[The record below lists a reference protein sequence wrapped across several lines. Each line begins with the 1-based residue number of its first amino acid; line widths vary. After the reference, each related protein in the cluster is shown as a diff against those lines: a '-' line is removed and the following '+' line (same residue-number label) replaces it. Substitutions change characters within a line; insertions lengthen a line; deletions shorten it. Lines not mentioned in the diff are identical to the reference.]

1 MNCRKARRYLFDYSK
16 QELPSEE
23 MEELKAHLDTCP
35 GCAREAEEITRISL
49 LLKKDLE
56 TFVPSSDF
64 NEKLMAR
71 IRDLS
76 SEKEASEERGW
87 WQKLLHEVFPSV
99 KLRWAAVGAVSVV
112 VLASAVMLT
121 QERPEVAPEFLSESG
136 GQEGS
141 KTTASSEDMAD
152 SAYQDLLRRLA
163 QGSTPREGKTFVMDN
178 LRFPPERG
186 VDGAIPLEDMYKRFV
201 IDRRATVVGQRG
213 IGKNYV
219 LPVVSTQTV
228 SQKTDY

>member
-1 MNCRKARRYLFDYSK
+1 MNCRKVRRYLFGYSK

-23 MEELKAHLDTCP
+23 MEEIKAHLDTCP
-35 GCAREAEEITRISL
+35 GCAREAEEITLISL
-49 LLKKDLE
+49 LLKEDLE

-64 NEKLMAR
+64 NERLMAR
-71 IRDLS
+71 IQNLAP
-76 SEKEASEERGW
+76 EKVISEERSW

-112 VLASAVMLT
+112 VLAFAVMLT
-121 QERPEVAPEFLSESG
+121 QKRPEVAPQYLSENG
-136 GQEGS
+136 RQPRGDLII
-141 KTTASSEDMAD
+141 SSEDPAD

-163 QGSTPREGKTFVMDN
+163 QGSVPREGKTFVMDN

-201 IDRRATVVGQRG
+201 IDRRATVAGQRG
-213 IGKNYV
+213 MGKNYV

>member
-1 MNCRKARRYLFDYSK
+1 MNCRKVRRYLFGYSK
-16 QELPSEE
+16 QELAAKE
-23 MEELKAHLDTCP
+23 MEEIKAHLDS
-35 GCAREAEEITRISL
+35 CAVCAKEAKEVSQMNLCLER
-49 LLKKDLE
+49 DLE
-56 TFVPSSDF
+56 TLTPSPDF

-112 VLASAVMLT
+112 VLAFAVMLT
-121 QERPEVAPEFLSESG
+121 QKRPEVAPEFLSESG
-136 GQEGS
+136 GQGGAE
-141 KTTASSEDMAD
+141 TTASSEDMAD

-163 QGSTPREGKTFVMDN
+163 QGSIPREGKTFVLDN
-178 LRFPPERG
+178 MRFPPERG

-201 IDRRATVVGQRG
+201 IDRRATAAGQRG
-213 IGKNYV
+213 MGKNYV
-219 LPVVSTQTV
+219 MPVVSTQTV
-228 SQKTDY
+228 SEKVDY